1 VNLELTSLDPDLERT
16 LRRARRAQVR
26 MGDNQRD
33 PRVEQH
39 EENRRNAEEEDE
51 ENEDARAGNREHRR
65 MYELDFTTALHEL
78 LNPTA
83 VSTHSCIVLPPTNAT
98 HYDLKPHVIQMLPSF
113 YGLDHE
119 NPYSHVKKFRSITVT
134 TKFQNFS
141 EESVNLRLFPFSLH
155 DRATEWLD
163 SLAPRSIT
171 SWKELLKQFYHR
183 FYPMSRVNDARK
195 EISSFSQDEDEK
207 FTECW
212 TRFKD
217 MLMKCPPHGYEKWRL
232 VQFFYQGLSQTN
244 RSMIELMNGGT
255 FLNLTGDL
263 AYKALE
269 KIAANTQ
276 NWDFSSCRDKS
287 ARKDKKGGILE
298 LKCEQELTQRM
309 DAIVKRLDEMSV
321 GKPVNAVNT
330 LPVESCSVCASPM
343 HLAQNCP
350 SMTVFEME
358 QVNAFNSFQK
368 PSNGPYSETYNPGWR
383 NHPNFSWKQN
393 QPNTNQ
399 GGAPH
404 YPPGF
409 SSYPNQGRLAQPASS
424 SYQVPNQAPASSNQ
438 SLEDTMRDF
447 MKMTGQSISD
457 IRQSTMVNTQAI
469 SKLEMQMGQLVNH
482 LGERDKGKLPSQA
495 VNNPKACGNSSN
507 QEHVQAIVT
516 LRSGKKVD
524 NKVVNPE
531 EAEEEEQK
539 EKEEEKE
546 EEGDNQKEAD
556 AEPSIVTQDIKY
568 PPRALVPKAPYPER
582 LQAPKNGGKLEDILE
597 VFKQVQINIPF
608 LDAIQQIPSYAKFL
622 KDLVTV
628 KRKTNVPK
636 KAFMTEQVSAILQC
650 KLHLKY
656 KDPGCPT
663 ITCMI
668 GVSQIERALLDLGAS
683 VNLLPYSVYLQLGL
697 GELKPTTM
705 TLQLADRSV
714 KVPRGKV
721 EDVLIKVD
729 KFYFPVDFIVLDTEP
744 VQMVGTE
751 IPVILGR
758 PFLATANALI
768 NCRSGVMKISFG
780 NMTVELNIFHVRKQP
795 LNYDQMNQVCLIEEI
810 MEEVVEESS
819 IEDPL
824 EACLAQFGEDLD
836 MDKLME
842 QADALLETTL
852 LENKEKKE
860 TVVPDSQKKELKPL
874 PDNLKYKFL
883 GPAESLPVIIAS
895 DLTDAQE
902 EKLIEVLREHKE
914 AIGWTIE
921 DIKGISPSLVMHKIH
936 LEEDSKPSR
945 EPQRRLNPAM
955 QEVVRA
961 EVIKLLDAGIIY
973 PISDSKWVSPIHVV
987 PKKAGLTVVTNK
999 DNELVPTRIQSGWRV
1014 CIDYRKLNIA
1024 TRKDHF
1030 PLPFIDQMVEH
1041 LAGHEYYCFLDG
1053 YSGYNQ
1059 IPVDPEDQEKTTFTC
1074 PFGTFAYRRMPFGLC
1089 NAPATFQR
1097 CMISIFSDMVERIM
1111 EIFMDDF
1118 SVFES
1123 SFQECLDRLTLVLV
1137 RCKEKNLVLNWEKCH
1152 FMVKQ
1157 GIVLGHIISQRGIE
1171 VDKAKVDD
1179 QCQIVYI

>member
-1 VNLELTSLDPDLERT
+1 MHGRRSVNLELTPLDPDLERNI
-16 LRRARRAQVR
+16 RRARRAR
-26 MGDNQRD
+26 AEMGDNQRE

-39 EENRRNAEEEDE
+39 EENQRDEEEEDK
-51 ENEDARAGNREHRR
+51 ENEDARAGNGEHRR

-78 LNPTA
+78 IAPTA

-119 NPYSHVKKFRSITVT
+119 NPYSHVKKFRSITAT

-171 SWKELLKQFYHR
+171 TWKELLKQFYHR

-217 MLMKCPPHGYEKWRL
+217 MLTKCPPHGYEKWRL

-255 FLNLTGDL
+255 FLNLTGDS

-276 NWDFSSCRDKS
+276 NWDFTSSRDKS
-287 ARKDKKGGILE
+287 ARKKGGILE
-298 LKCEQELTQRM
+298 LKYEQELTQRM
-309 DAIVKRLDEMSV
+309 DAIVKRLDDLSV

-330 LPVESCSVCASPM
+330 LAVESCSVCASPM
-343 HLAQNCP
+343 HQAQNCP

-368 PSNGPYSETYNPGWR
+368 PSSGPYSETYNPGWR

-409 SSYPNQGRLAQPASS
+409 SSYPNQGRSAQPASS
-424 SYQVPNQAPASSNQ
+424 SYQAPNQAPTSSNQ

-469 SKLEMQMGQLVNH
+469 SKLEMQMGQLANH

-516 LRSGKKVD
+516 LRSGKRVD

-531 EAEEEEQK
+531 ENAEEEEQK
-539 EKEEEKE
+539 EEGERRE
-546 EEGDNQKEAD
+546 EEGDNQEERD
-556 AEPSIVTQDIKY
+556 AEPSTVTPVEKE

-582 LQAPKNGGKLEDILE
+582 LQAPRNGGKLEDILE
-597 VFKQVQINIPF
+597 VFKQVRINIPF

-650 KLHLKY
+650 KLPLKY

-714 KVPRGKV
+714 KVPRGIV
-721 EDVLIKVD
+721 EDVLIKID

-744 VQMVGTE
+744 VQVIGTE

-780 NMTVELNIFHVRKQP
+780 NMTVELNIFHIRKQP
-795 LNYDQMNQVCLIEEI
+795 LDYDQMNQVCLIDEI
-810 MEEVVEESS
+810 LDEVIEESS

-824 EACLAQFGEDLD
+824 EACLA
-836 MDKLME
+836 
-842 QADALLETTL
+842 
-852 LENKEKKE
+852 
-860 TVVPDSQKKELKPL
+860 
-874 PDNLKYKFL
+874 
-883 GPAESLPVIIAS
+883 
-895 DLTDAQE
+895 
-902 EKLIEVLREHKE
+902 
-914 AIGWTIE
+914 
-921 DIKGISPSLVMHKIH
+921 
-936 LEEDSKPSR
+936 
-945 EPQRRLNPAM
+945 
-955 QEVVRA
+955 
-961 EVIKLLDAGIIY
+961 
-973 PISDSKWVSPIHVV
+973 
-987 PKKAGLTVVTNK
+987 
-999 DNELVPTRIQSGWRV
+999 
-1014 CIDYRKLNIA
+1014 
-1024 TRKDHF
+1024 
-1030 PLPFIDQMVEH
+1030 
-1041 LAGHEYYCFLDG
+1041 
-1053 YSGYNQ
+1053 
-1059 IPVDPEDQEKTTFTC
+1059 
-1074 PFGTFAYRRMPFGLC
+1074 
-1089 NAPATFQR
+1089 
-1097 CMISIFSDMVERIM
+1097 
-1111 EIFMDDF
+1111 
-1118 SVFES
+1118 
-1123 SFQECLDRLTLVLV
+1123 
-1137 RCKEKNLVLNWEKCH
+1137 
-1152 FMVKQ
+1152 
-1157 GIVLGHIISQRGIE
+1157 
-1171 VDKAKVDD
+1171 
-1179 QCQIVYI
+1179 

>member
-1 VNLELTSLDPDLERT
+1 
-16 LRRARRAQVR
+16 
-26 MGDNQRD
+26 
-33 PRVEQH
+33 
-39 EENRRNAEEEDE
+39 
-51 ENEDARAGNREHRR
+51 
-65 MYELDFTTALHEL
+65 
-78 LNPTA
+78 
-83 VSTHSCIVLPPTNAT
+83 
-98 HYDLKPHVIQMLPSF
+98 
-113 YGLDHE
+113 
-119 NPYSHVKKFRSITVT
+119 
-134 TKFQNFS
+134 
-141 EESVNLRLFPFSLH
+141 
-155 DRATEWLD
+155 
-163 SLAPRSIT
+163 
-171 SWKELLKQFYHR
+171 
-183 FYPMSRVNDARK
+183 
-195 EISSFSQDEDEK
+195 
-207 FTECW
+207 
-212 TRFKD
+212 
-217 MLMKCPPHGYEKWRL
+217 
-232 VQFFYQGLSQTN
+232 
-244 RSMIELMNGGT
+244 MIELMNGGT

-368 PSNGPYSETYNPGWR
+368 PSSGPYSETYNPGWR

-469 SKLEMQMGQLVNH
+469 SKLEMQMGQLANH

-495 VNNPKACGNSSN
+495 MNNPKACENSSN

-556 AEPSIVTQDIKY
+556 AKPSIVTQDIKD
-568 PPRALVPKAPYPER
+568 PPKALVPKAPYPER

-650 KLHLKY
+650 KLPLKY

-668 GVSQIERALLDLGAS
+668 GVRQIERALLDLGAS

-714 KVPRGKV
+714 KVPRGIV

-744 VQMVGTE
+744 VQMVGTK
-751 IPVILGR
+751 IPVILG
-758 PFLATANALI
+758 
-768 NCRSGVMKISFG
+768 
-780 NMTVELNIFHVRKQP
+780 
-795 LNYDQMNQVCLIEEI
+795 
-810 MEEVVEESS
+810 
-819 IEDPL
+819 
-824 EACLAQFGEDLD
+824 
-836 MDKLME
+836 
-842 QADALLETTL
+842 
-852 LENKEKKE
+852 
-860 TVVPDSQKKELKPL
+860 
-874 PDNLKYKFL
+874 
-883 GPAESLPVIIAS
+883 
-895 DLTDAQE
+895 
-902 EKLIEVLREHKE
+902 
-914 AIGWTIE
+914 
-921 DIKGISPSLVMHKIH
+921 
-936 LEEDSKPSR
+936 
-945 EPQRRLNPAM
+945 
-955 QEVVRA
+955 
-961 EVIKLLDAGIIY
+961 
-973 PISDSKWVSPIHVV
+973 
-987 PKKAGLTVVTNK
+987 
-999 DNELVPTRIQSGWRV
+999 
-1014 CIDYRKLNIA
+1014 
-1024 TRKDHF
+1024 
-1030 PLPFIDQMVEH
+1030 
-1041 LAGHEYYCFLDG
+1041 
-1053 YSGYNQ
+1053 
-1059 IPVDPEDQEKTTFTC
+1059 
-1074 PFGTFAYRRMPFGLC
+1074 
-1089 NAPATFQR
+1089 
-1097 CMISIFSDMVERIM
+1097 
-1111 EIFMDDF
+1111 
-1118 SVFES
+1118 
-1123 SFQECLDRLTLVLV
+1123 
-1137 RCKEKNLVLNWEKCH
+1137 
-1152 FMVKQ
+1152 
-1157 GIVLGHIISQRGIE
+1157 
-1171 VDKAKVDD
+1171 
-1179 QCQIVYI
+1179 